1 MPNQKPS
8 AKIPQQPTHTQP
20 GLSMLIAV
28 LLISVIVTFSV
39 GVTTLVID
47 SYRQASNVRQS
58 STAYFAA
65 EGALEQ
71 ALMTN
76 KMLADQNDAIGIS
89 MANLPIEDTAGAP
102 FNAKYSISGTAAAF
116 PEANRTVNGKYT
128 IPLAWTGTAPWTG
141 EGSLPGSGGCSP
153 FTPPTRQGTGSNK
166 TISLPNPYS
175 TGNISFNEE
184 YHPCNWGRLPSGQK
198 VSLPLYGLNSSG
210 TPVTFTDFTLRL
222 RTPCKP
228 TPSGQTVEA
237 CQPSSRL
244 DLNCYD
250 KGEEEIICTAF
261 HDGDTIEQNKRGEVV
276 ALWQID
282 AEDVAGTIKT
292 LLPYENILSEFFN
305 EGYNVLTPRTDT
317 QLYEGKINSKKLA
330 SIDPFEVLTDSN
342 NGLALDDAADP
353 NPKPETN
360 IATFLNSH
368 TKPVL
373 KLSVINSLMSCGDLG
388 STESVGSCQEFY
400 DSPNSLDYDPRNMPY
415 LEYQLVLNNLPA
427 GVLPASLEN
436 IISAEGRAGAFS
448 HLLQVKIPH
457 DTSTLE
463 YVIQQ

>member
-1 MPNQKPS
+1 MRKRKFPS
-8 AKIPQQPTHTQP
+8 NTPLPSTHTQP

-47 SYRQASNVRQS
+47 SYRQAGNVRQS

-89 MANLPIEDTAGAP
+89 MPNLPIEDTEGAP

-116 PEANRTVNGKYT
+116 PVANRTVNGKYT

-141 EGSLPGSGGCSP
+141 EGALPGSGGCSP
-153 FTPPTRQGTGSNK
+153 FTPPTRQGTGINK
-166 TISLPNPYS
+166 TISLPNPYGS
-175 TGNISFNEE
+175 GNISLNEE

-198 VSLPLYGLNSSG
+198 VSLPLYGLNTSG
-210 TPVTFTDFTLRL
+210 QPVTFTDFTLRL
-222 RTPCKP
+222 RTPCQP
-228 TPSGQTVEA
+228 NSIGGAVEA
-237 CQPSSRL
+237 CLPSNRL

-250 KGEEEIICTAF
+250 KGDEDIICISDY
-261 HDGDTIEQNKRGEVV
+261 DGDSIEQNKRGEVV

-282 AEDVAGTIKT
+282 AEDVSGIIKT
-292 LLPYENILSEFFN
+292 ILPYENVIDIGSGGGYQTSLS
-305 EGYNVLTPRTDT
+305 PIDT
-317 QLYEGKINSKKLA
+317 ELYEGKINSKKLA

-342 NGLALDDAADP
+342 NGLQLDDAADP

-360 IATFLNSH
+360 IATFLGSH

-373 KLSVINSLMSCGDLG
+373 KLSVINSLNACDTTGLCV
-388 STESVGSCQEFY
+388 EQF
-400 DSPNSLDYDPRNMPY
+400 DSPNSLDYNSKNMPY

-436 IISAEGRAGAFS
+436 VISAEGRAGAFS